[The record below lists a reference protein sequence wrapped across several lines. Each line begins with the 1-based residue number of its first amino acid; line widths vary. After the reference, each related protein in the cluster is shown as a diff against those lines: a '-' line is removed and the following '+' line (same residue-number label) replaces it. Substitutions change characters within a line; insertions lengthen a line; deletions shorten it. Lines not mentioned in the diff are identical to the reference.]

1 MCCRPQES
9 NRQQIAFALQRAS
22 RSAHRGLAGMPRS
35 TGTRS
40 PSEWPLH
47 ANFQLRTDR
56 HCPHQ
61 RRRTTK
67 EAHFDMKTH
76 LGSKHAGELMACR
89 RRRHPRPA
97 QRTHQLFPP
106 RGHGFSLRETAGAAG
121 PAQRLKMGSLTR
133 LKRPAAHAA
142 SIRWLMSQIA
152 RQNIQTGFRT

>member
-1 MCCRPQES
+1 MRCRPQES
-9 NRQQIAFALQRAS
+9 NRPQIAFALQQAS
-22 RSAHRGLAGMPRS
+22 RSAHLDLTGMPKS

-40 PSEWPLH
+40 PRLH

-76 LGSKHAGELMACR
+76 RGSKHAGELVACR

-97 QRTHQLFPP
+97 QRTHQLSPP
-106 RGHGFSLRETAGAAG
+106 RGHGFSLRQTAGAAG
-121 PAQRLKMGSLTR
+121 PAQRPKMGALTR
-133 LKRPAAHAA
+133 LKRPAAPAA
-142 SIRWLMSQIA
+142 SIRCLMSQVA
-152 RQNIQTGFRT
+152 RQNIQTSFRT